1 MAETLELLE
10 QEQTIAEDLPFDQR
24 SDVTVEELA
33 NVSTP
38 YPAELYDG
46 RIVYKMPNYEHAV
59 LQAELIGELKIYLK
73 KNPIG
78 QVLGEANFKLWP
90 DREHESRIPD
100 LAFIK
105 KENAPENPRSFP
117 QGAPDLAVEI
127 ISPNDNFL
135 KVMTK
140 VDEYLAQ
147 GAQAV
152 WLVMAEK
159 REVLVCS
166 PGGRFTSVRDTLVA
180 PGILPEFELPLN
192 NIFGEPSEPTQTDER
207 QDEKQSVKA
216 K

>member
-1 MAETLELLE
+1 
-10 QEQTIAEDLPFDQR
+10 
-24 SDVTVEELA
+24 
-33 NVSTP
+33 
-38 YPAELYDG
+38 
-46 RIVYKMPNYEHAV
+46 MPNYEHAV

-90 DREHESRIPD
+90 DREHESRI
-100 LAFIK
+100 
-105 KENAPENPRSFP
+105 
-117 QGAPDLAVEI
+117 PDLAVEI